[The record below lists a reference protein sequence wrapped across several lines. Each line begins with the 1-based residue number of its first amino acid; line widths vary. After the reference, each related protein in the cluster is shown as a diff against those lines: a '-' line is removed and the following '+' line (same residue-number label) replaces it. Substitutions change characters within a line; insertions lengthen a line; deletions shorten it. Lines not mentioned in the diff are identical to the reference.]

1 MARKF
6 RPLQPRKRGG
16 KMSMLRQCSRNSRKT
31 QKQQKGK
38 PDGGGGSLLLLAL
51 LFGLS

>member
-16 KMSMLRQCSRNSRKT
+16 KMSDMRQCSRHARK
-31 QKQQKGK
+31 QNKKKKEDKG
-38 PDGGGGSLLLLAL
+38 GAGFLLLAL
-51 LFGLS
+51 LFGLT

>member
-16 KMSMLRQCSRNSRKT
+16 KMSMLRQCSRDSRKR
-31 QKQQKGK
+31 QKQQKNK
-38 PDGGGGSLLLLAL
+38 EHKGGGLVFLAL
-51 LFGLS
+51 LLGLS

>member
-16 KMSMLRQCSRNSRKT
+16 KISDLRQCSRYVRK
-31 QKQQKGK
+31 QSKKKEGGKGS
-38 PDGGGGSLLLLAL
+38 GGGILLIAL
-51 LFGLS
+51 LFGLT

>member
-16 KMSMLRQCSRNSRKT
+16 KMSDLRQCSRHARK
-31 QKQQKGK
+31 QNKKKKDDKGS
-38 PDGGGGSLLLLAL
+38 GGGVLLLAL
-51 LFGLS
+51 LLGLT